1 MSVFDE
7 IKYYKLLAEKL
18 PTKKDVISEMI
29 NEGID
34 LTHILVNL
42 TKSFGIR
49 EVRMPEPE
57 VERVRP
63 PRRIGS
69 TDSIR
74 KKHH

>member
-1 MSVFDE
+1 MV
-7 IKYYKLLAEKL
+7 
-18 PTKKDVISEMI
+18 

-63 PRRIGS
+63 VRRIGS

>member
-1 MSVFDE
+1 
-7 IKYYKLLAEKL
+7 
-18 PTKKDVISEMI
+18 MI

-34 LTHILVNL
+34 LTHILANL
-42 TKSFGIR
+42 AKSFGIR
-49 EVRMPEPE
+49 EVRMPEQE